1 MVHKTPLLL
10 LSLVLTLPGLSSA
23 DDLTAI
29 IQKDLASLGYDPGN
43 LDGEATVPTIVA
55 VSKFQAEHG
64 MEVTGEITPQ
74 LAGVIKAAIN
84 QGGAG
89 GSAPTAAPA
98 PAAAPVAAPNPA
110 ALQAAQQACL
120 QKKMADAQE
129 AQKKKRGLRSLMRA
143 VGNASSQFG
152 ASEVAASVAQA
163 SSTIYTAGAVAS
175 DLESAAKDLGLTE
188 SDLEAC
194 RNP

>member
-1 MVHKTPLLL
+1 MAWRSPAESRSSSPASSRPPLIR
-10 LSLVLTLPGLSSA
+10 A
-23 DDLTAI
+23 A
-29 IQKDLASLGYDPGN
+29 Q
-43 LDGEATVPTIVA
+43 EALFTD
-55 VSKFQAEHG
+55 
-64 MEVTGEITPQ
+64 
-74 LAGVIKAAIN
+74 
-84 QGGAG
+84 GGAG
-89 GSAPTAAPA
+89 PGSSAGRCA
-98 PAAAPVAAPNPA
+98 NPA
-110 ALQAAQQACL
+110 ALQAAQRACL